1 MQVSERAILDPPLG
15 PQLTNCLILSAVTC
29 LTRKRPV
36 QLELSCTDVV
46 AEVVSAA
53 EAQLGLGGGG
63 AGTGGVQTLRSRLRV
78 VAVQAGVES
87 WSTGRSNK

>member
-1 MQVSERAILDPPLG
+1 
-15 PQLTNCLILSAVTC
+15 
-29 LTRKRPV
+29 V